1 MKNKSL
7 RLYYI
12 LSIIGIVLVSFYP
25 LYMGIKVLFDM
36 LVHGTVYAESYPKY
50 IIPYTPISIAVILGV
65 LLMPLLIRWFK
76 RFALL
81 VGSVA
86 SLAMF
91 FASELLLES
100 KVIVTT
106 TITTTLESWQMFMCY
121 IPPEGYQTRTWTEV
135 DVLMGQYSPTF
146 KIHFYLISV
155 VLILSLLNCFYGFAH
170 MINDKN
176 ENKSKKKALILQSVS
191 SGAFLGLCIIACFTA
206 FFRTGEI
213 TVSPLS
219 AFLMCLFF
227 VIFGITMGIYIGSF
241 LLGKSKI
248 FSILI
253 PSLVASCVTLAM
265 YIGEM
270 LLLSGHLY
278 RFGSGFLFD
287 AIPRIVLAPIDIIV
301 VALSGII
308 TMAILKAINAA
319 THKSKQSVSQ

>member
-106 TITTTLESWQMFMCY
+106 TITATLESWQMFMCY

-191 SGAFLGLCIIACFTA
+191 SAAFLGLCIIACFTA

-241 LLGKSKI
+241 LLGKSKL

>member
-12 LSIIGIVLVSFYP
+12 FSVAGIVLVSLYP

-36 LVHGTVYAESYPKY
+36 LVHGTVYAEGYPKY

-253 PSLVASCVTLAM
+253 PSLVASCVTPAM

-278 RFGSGFLFD
+278 RLGSGFLFD
-287 AIPRIVLAPIDIIV
+287 AIPGIVLAPIDIIV

>member
-7 RLYYI
+7 RLYYV

-135 DVLMGQYSPTF
+135 DVLMGEYSPTF

-253 PSLVASCVTLAM
+253 PSLIASCVTLAM